1 MGDGLLG
8 LNGKT
13 GEVLRWLLGM
23 VSAALIAYFTAQS
36 AIEQRVTAV
45 ETRQSAQYED
55 LQRQV
60 TDAKSDIKAD
70 IRELRSDLR
79 DLMKG
84 AGK

>member
-1 MGDGLLG
+1 MGNGLLG

-13 GEVLRWLLGM
+13 GEVLRWLIGM
-23 VSAALIAYFTAQS
+23 AAAALISYFTAQS

-84 AGK
+84 GGK